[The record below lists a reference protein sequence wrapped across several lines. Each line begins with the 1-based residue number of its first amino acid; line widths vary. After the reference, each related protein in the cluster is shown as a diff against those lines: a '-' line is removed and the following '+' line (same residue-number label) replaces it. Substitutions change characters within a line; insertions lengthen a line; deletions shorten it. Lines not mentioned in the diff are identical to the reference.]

1 MADIIHIEEPLLRGI
16 LKVAP
21 LKGSYSGPARNVTS
35 DDMLQPLKDI
45 IDICGTNPSS
55 IEFSTNSQSS
65 EESGR
70 TAELTM
76 TKDLLGRVRTIDMEF
91 EVLKKEQYQPLHDF
105 FMNLTENTN
114 YSNVLSVYVPVNGG
128 STEEQTFTSSF
139 GFNIYCTLSNVE
151 TGWKGVVSKYISL
164 TSGTQT
170 VKLTSYNNPS
180 GAVPTDADISALSI
194 TISGSTVKIK
204 PINGFTYN
212 IMECDAGSSP
222 SDEDTNQY
230 VIWYYIEVMLP
241 ESDVPT
247 KEIIYIGDSGFTSLG
262 TFYKTDTKIVETQ
275 DGGYIEKKLT
285 NIYVKNLKVPMIAK
299 NAMSRVRFD
308 YV

>member
-21 LKGSYSGPARNVTS
+21 LKGSYDGPARNVTS
-35 DDMLQPLKDI
+35 DDMLQPLRDI

-70 TAELTM
+70 TGSLKM

-91 EVLKKEQYQPLHDF
+91 NLLKKEQYQPLYDF
-105 FMNLTENTN
+105 FMELVENKN
-114 YSNVLSVYVPVNGG
+114 QSNKISVYVPNANGITTTQSCTIDAG
-128 STEEQTFTSSF
+128 AT
-139 GFNIYCTLSNVE
+139 IYCKLINPT
-151 TGWKGVVSKYISL
+151 TGIKGTIS
-164 TSGTQT
+164 TTITTDGTHNL
-170 VKLTSYNNPS
+170 KLTDYYSPS
-180 GAVPTDADISALSI
+180 IA
-194 TISGSTVKIK
+194 
-204 PINGFTYN
+204 
-212 IMECDAGSSP
+212 SP
-222 SDEDTNQY
+222 SDSELTALTVVKSGNSLIVSVNDDYRYTIMEVDSITSSPDSEAKTEY

-241 ESDVPT
+241 ESDVPI

-262 TFYKTDTKIVETQ
+262 TFYKTDNEILYDDNGDPYMT
-275 DGGYIEKKLT
+275 KKLN

-299 NAMSRVRFD
+299 NAVSRVRG
-308 YV
+308 